1 MPPRKTEQLYAME
14 KTLDALSLSEA
25 ASAIARA
32 NVEAAQ
38 AVEACSDVV
47 AKGAAV
53 MAATIRNGGT
63 LYYAAAGSSGLMAAA
78 DGMELGGTFGIP
90 TKQVRILMAGGIP
103 TTAEMPGDVEDESHG
118 LSAALQTIGPSDC
131 LIVVSASGD
140 TRYAVKAAELAKA
153 AGTPIIAVANN
164 ENATLFDLADH
175 AIFLNTPPEILSG
188 STRLGAGT
196 AQKIALNSLST
207 LMGVEL
213 GHVYRG
219 RMVNLHADNEKLHM
233 RARRIV
239 QEIADVD
246 ETDASQA
253 LKAANNDVKIACLI
267 ASGVKSREEAQA
279 ILRSEEGRVDRAM
292 ARLELTN
299 S

>member
-14 KTLDALSLSEA
+14 KTLDALPLSEA

-38 AVEACSDVV
+38 AVEACSSVI

-53 MAATIRNGGT
+53 MAAAIRNGGT

-90 TKQVRILMAGGIP
+90 TRQVKILMAGGIP
-103 TTAEMPGDVEDESHG
+103 TTADMPGDVEDESHG
-118 LSAALQTIGPSDC
+118 LATALETIGSKDC
-131 LIVVSASGD
+131 LVVVSASGD

-153 AGTPIIAVANN
+153 AGTPIIAIANN
-164 ENATLFDLADH
+164 ENAALFDLANH

-246 ETDASQA
+246 EAGASHA
-253 LKAANNDVKIACLI
+253 LKTADNDVKVACLI
-267 ASGVKSREEAQA
+267 ASGVESREEAQA

-292 ARLELTN
+292 ARLELT
-299 S
+299 ST

>member
-14 KTLDALSLSEA
+14 KTLDALPLSEA

-38 AVEACSDVV
+38 AVEACSGVI

-53 MAATIRNGGT
+53 MAAAIRNGGT

-90 TKQVRILMAGGIP
+90 TRQVKILMAGGIP
-103 TTAEMPGDVEDESHG
+103 TTADMPGDVEDESHG
-118 LSAALQTIGPSDC
+118 LATALETIGPKDC
-131 LIVVSASGD
+131 LVVVSASGD

-153 AGTPIIAVANN
+153 AGTPIIAIANN
-164 ENATLFDLADH
+164 ENAALFDLANH

-196 AQKIALNSLST
+196 AQKIALNTLST

-239 QEIADVD
+239 QDIADVD
-246 ETDASQA
+246 EAGALHA
-253 LKAANNDVKIACLI
+253 LKAANNDVKVACLI
-267 ASGVKSREEAQA
+267 AFGVKSREEAQA

-299 S
+299 T